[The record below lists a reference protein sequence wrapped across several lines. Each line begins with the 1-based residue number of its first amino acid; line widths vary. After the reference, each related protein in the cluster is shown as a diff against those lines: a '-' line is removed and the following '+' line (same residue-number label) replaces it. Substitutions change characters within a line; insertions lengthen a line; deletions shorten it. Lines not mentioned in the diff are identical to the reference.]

1 MRNKGDERLSTERT
15 SRRYSGLD
23 LWPTSDAMLA
33 MFEGQLA
40 AAAAVK
46 DQVETLARAA
56 EEAADRLKGSDGRLV
71 YVGAGTSGRL
81 AVLDG
86 VELVPTYGWSRERL
100 VYAIAG
106 GMDAL
111 SGSVENAEDNEKA
124 GEELVRSADLDG
136 NDVVIGVSA
145 SGTTPYTVAAVRDA
159 RSLGALTIAISS
171 SAGSPLLDAAAHR
184 IFLDTGDELV
194 TGSTRMKAGT
204 AQKIALNL
212 LSTGIMLRL
221 GRVYDS
227 LMVDMRVSNKK
238 LRARAVGIVA
248 TISGADSAAAK
259 IALELAQN
267 DIKLAVLLAMGMSR
281 DEAAGLLATS
291 DGNLRTAIAAF
302 GHGSGAKG
310 GA

>member
-1 MRNKGDERLSTERT
+1 MATEGT

-23 LWPTSDAMLA
+23 LWPITDAVMV

-46 DQVETLARAA
+46 DQVGALATAA
-56 EEAADRLKGSDGRLV
+56 EEAAERLRQSSGRLV

-86 VELVPTYGWSRERL
+86 VELEPTFGWSRDRL
-100 VYAIAG
+100 IYAIAG

-111 SGSVENAEDNEKA
+111 KGSVENAEDDEEGA
-124 GEELVRSADLDG
+124 RELVRSAKLNG

-145 SGTTPYTVAAVRDA
+145 SGTTPYTLAAVCEA
-159 RSLGALTIAISS
+159 RTAGALTIALSS
-171 SAGSPLLDAAAHR
+171 NAGSPLLASAAHA

-194 TGSTRMKAGT
+194 TGSTRMQAGT

-212 LSTGIMLRL
+212 LSTSIMIRL

-227 LMVDMRVSNKK
+227 LMVDMRVSNRK
-238 LRARAVGIVA
+238 LRARAIAIVA
-248 TISGADSAAAK
+248 EISGSDAREAESALDLAK
-259 IALELAQN
+259 SN
-267 DIKLAVLLAMGMSR
+267 IKLATLLAMGMGR
-281 DEAAGLLATS
+281 DVASQLLAES
-291 DGNLRTAIAAF
+291 GDNLRAAIAAWR
-302 GHGSGAKG
+302 SGQTAGK
-310 GA
+310 